1 METNKLSILYEAVA
15 DELLAKIESGEAKP
29 ADLAVAVRFL
39 KDNDIT
45 ALPVNDNALQ
55 QLMESMPFPS
65 EKDIAKGKTSF
76 DC

>member
-1 METNKLSILYEAVA
+1 METNKLSTLYEAVA
-15 DELLAKIESGEAKP
+15 DELLAKIQSGEAKP

-76 DC
+76 NC

>member
-1 METNKLSILYEAVA
+1 MENIKLSTLYDAVA
-15 DELLAKIESGEAKP
+15 DELLAKIQSGEAKP

-45 ALPVNDNALQ
+45 AIPINDNALQ

-65 EKDIAKGKTSF
+65 DKDISTGKTSLTN
-76 DC
+76 

>member
-1 METNKLSILYEAVA
+1 METNKLSTLYEAVA
-15 DELLAKIESGEAKP
+15 DELLAKIQSGEAKP

-45 ALPVNDNALQ
+45 AIPINDNALQ

-65 EKDIAKGKTSF
+65 DKDISTGKTSLTN
-76 DC
+76 

>member
-1 METNKLSILYEAVA
+1 MDQQLLKVA
-15 DELLAKIESGEAKP
+15 NYDSQGSSS
-29 ADLAVAVRFL
+29 FL

-65 EKDIAKGKTSF
+65 DEDISKGKTSLTN
-76 DC
+76 

>member
-1 METNKLSILYEAVA
+1 MENKKLNVLYDAVA
-15 DELLAKIESGEAKP
+15 DELLAKIQSGEAKP

-45 ALPVNDNALQ
+45 AIPINDNALQ

-65 EKDIAKGKTSF
+65 DKDISTGKTSLTN
-76 DC
+76 

>member
-1 METNKLSILYEAVA
+1 MENNKLSTLYEAVA
-15 DELLAKIESGEAKP
+15 DELLAKIQSGEAKP

>member
-1 METNKLSILYEAVA
+1 MENDKLNNLYDAVA
-15 DELLAKIESGEAKP
+15 DELLAKIQSGEAKP

-45 ALPVNDNALQ
+45 AIPINDNALQ

-65 EKDIAKGKTSF
+65 DKDISTGKTSLTN
-76 DC
+76 

>member
-1 METNKLSILYEAVA
+1 MENKKLNDLYDAVA
-15 DELLAKIESGEAKP
+15 DELLAKIQSGEAKP

-55 QLMESMPFPS
+55 QLVESMPFPS
-65 EKDIAKGKTSF
+65 DKDITKGKTSF

>member
-1 METNKLSILYEAVA
+1 METNKLSTLYEAVA

-76 DC
+76 NC

>member
-1 METNKLSILYEAVA
+1 MENKKLNVLYDAVA
-15 DELLAKIESGEAKP
+15 DELLAKIQSGEAKP

-45 ALPVNDNALQ
+45 AIPINDNALQ

-65 EKDIAKGKTSF
+65 DKDISKGKSSF
-76 DC
+76 TN

>member
-1 METNKLSILYEAVA
+1 MENNKLSTLYEAVA
-15 DELLAKIESGEAKP
+15 DELLAKIQSGEAKP

-45 ALPVNDNALQ
+45 AIPINDNALQ

-65 EKDIAKGKTSF
+65 DKDISTGKNSF
-76 DC
+76 TN

>member
-1 METNKLSILYEAVA
+1 METNKLSTLYEAVA

-45 ALPVNDNALQ
+45 AIPVNDNALQ

-65 EKDIAKGKTSF
+65 DKDIAKGKTSF
-76 DC
+76 NC

>member
-1 METNKLSILYEAVA
+1 METNKLSTLYEAVA
-15 DELLAKIESGEAKP
+15 TELLTKIESGEAKP

-76 DC
+76 NC

>member
-1 METNKLSILYEAVA
+1 MENNKLNNLYEAVA
-15 DELLAKIESGEAKP
+15 DELLAKIQSGEAKP

-45 ALPVNDNALQ
+45 AIPINDNALQ

-65 EKDIAKGKTSF
+65 DKDISTGKNSF
-76 DC
+76 TN

>member
-1 METNKLSILYEAVA
+1 MENNKLNNLYEAVA
-15 DELLAKIESGEAKP
+15 DELLAKIQSGEAKP

-45 ALPVNDNALQ
+45 AIPINDNALQ

-65 EKDIAKGKTSF
+65 DKDISTGKNSF
-76 DC
+76 KN

>member
-1 METNKLSILYEAVA
+1 MKEEILQSLFDAVA
-15 DELLAKIESGEAKP
+15 DDLLIKIKSGEAKP

-45 ALPVNDNALQ
+45 AIPVNDNALQ

-65 EKDIAKGKTSF
+65 DKDISKGKSSF
-76 DC
+76 TN

>member
-1 METNKLSILYEAVA
+1 MENKKLNDLYDAVA
-15 DELLAKIESGEAKP
+15 DELLAKIQSGEARP

-45 ALPVNDNALQ
+45 ALPVNENALQ

>member
-1 METNKLSILYEAVA
+1 MENKKLNDLYDAVA
-15 DELLAKIESGEAKP
+15 DELLAKIQSGEAKP

-55 QLMESMPFPS
+55 QLVESMPFPS
-65 EKDIAKGKTSF
+65 DKDIAKGKTSF

>member
-1 METNKLSILYEAVA
+1 METNKLSTLYEAVA
-15 DELLAKIESGEAKP
+15 DELLAKIQSGEAKP

>member
-1 METNKLSILYEAVA
+1 MENKKLNDLYDAVA
-15 DELLAKIESGEAKP
+15 EELLAKIQSGETKP

>member
-1 METNKLSILYEAVA
+1 MENKKLNDLYDAVA
-15 DELLAKIESGEAKP
+15 DELLAKIQSGEAKP
-29 ADLAVAVRFL
+29 ADLAVAVKFL

-65 EKDIAKGKTSF
+65 DKDISKGKTSLTN
-76 DC
+76 

>member
-1 METNKLSILYEAVA
+1 MENNKLSTLYDAVA
-15 DELLAKIESGEAKP
+15 DELLAKIQSGEAKP

-45 ALPVNDNALQ
+45 AIPINDNALQ

-65 EKDIAKGKTSF
+65 DKDIKIGKNSLTN
-76 DC
+76 